1 MQQVRS
7 FFMDLE
13 FIEQYI
19 NNKLSE
25 NEDYVRITFYD
36 LRVKNNLTQEE
47 TEMFIHLVKTKLQN
61 MKYNVYTTDEKF
73 EYKNANMTVQ
83 PNELLIAIKI

>member
-1 MQQVRS
+1 
-7 FFMDLE
+7 MDLE

-47 TEMFIHLVKTKLQN
+47 TEIFIHLVKTKLQN
-61 MKYNVYTTDEKF
+61 MKYKVYTTDEKF

-83 PNELLIAIKI
+83 PNELLIAIKNIEEEN

>member
-1 MQQVRS
+1 
-7 FFMDLE
+7 MDLE

-47 TEMFIHLVKTKLQN
+47 TEIFIHLVKTKLQN

-83 PNELLIAIKI
+83 PNELLVAIKSNEEGN

>member
-1 MQQVRS
+1 
-7 FFMDLE
+7 MDLE

-47 TEMFIHLVKTKLQN
+47 TENFVRLVKNRLENIGYK
-61 MKYNVYTTDEKF
+61 VYTTDDKY